1 MFKKVTR
8 RGSKNGAKSTKFK
21 ATSNCNISS
30 QKQAFD
36 KLSKARMGLL
46 YFKPIV
52 CVISEILD
60 YSKKVI
66 FVTRTLSLLQVF
78 IEF

>member
-1 MFKKVTR
+1 M
-8 RGSKNGAKSTKFK
+8 
-21 ATSNCNISS
+21 SS

-46 YFKPIV
+46 YFMPTV